1 MTLTDLATA
10 DVIEER
16 RATGVTFRP
25 LTHRGA
31 VWLHNNVTSK
41 PWEWS
46 AVGVIVEGATA
57 GAVRE
62 FAEAAGLKV
71 AQ

>member
-1 MTLTDLATA
+1 MTRSDLATA
-10 DVIEER
+10 DVLEEH

-31 VWLHNNVTSK
+31 VWLHEHVTSK

-46 AVGVIVEGATA
+46 VNGVSVAHATA
-57 GAVRE
+57 PAVRE
-62 FAEAAGLKV
+62 FAGAAGLKV